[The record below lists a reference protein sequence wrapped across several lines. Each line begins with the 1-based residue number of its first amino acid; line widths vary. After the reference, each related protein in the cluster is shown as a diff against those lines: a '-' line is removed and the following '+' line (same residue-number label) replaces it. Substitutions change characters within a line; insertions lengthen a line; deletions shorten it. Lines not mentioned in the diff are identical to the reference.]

1 MRAKGKLN
9 PTEMRMKKLLGSP
22 WSYSPSSK
30 NKIWTQNICNR
41 KELDRIMG
49 VRELSR
55 AGYGGSGG
63 KERCGGRPT

>member
-1 MRAKGKLN
+1 
-9 PTEMRMKKLLGSP
+9 MKKLLGSS

-30 NKIWTQNICNR
+30 IKIWIQNICNR

-55 AGYGGSGG
+55 AGYGG
-63 KERCGGRPT
+63 KERCGGDQPKLGVHKENL